1 MGRLFQLLLR
11 NGGFVT
17 LIFVELFCF
26 VVIVRYNTS
35 QAAVWAN
42 TTDVF
47 GGRLLEK
54 RQNISDYFGL
64 RERVDSLN
72 HVLDSLQTRLA
83 NARQMQV
90 PIRDTFFQVTYDSL
104 TLTDSIR
111 RKTIR
116 PQYEFVTARVIS
128 NSITSANNWLILNRG
143 SSDKIAP
150 HMAIVSANGIVGIV
164 RHVSENFSIAMSVLH
179 RQTRVTAALQK
190 QGTFG
195 SLVWEGGDPQIMTL
209 KDISKHFEDRI
220 KPGDPV
226 VTSGYSV
233 MFPKDQPIGKVLE
246 KPVPDP
252 ENPHFLV
259 VKVLL
264 SQDMSNINDVSVVRN
279 LYSAEI
285 DSLKLQIKQ

>member
-26 VVIVRYNTS
+26 VVIVQYNTS

-42 TTDVF
+42 TTDIF
-47 GGRLLEK
+47 GGRILEK
-54 RQNISDYFGL
+54 RQTVSDYFGL
-64 RERVDSLN
+64 SERVDSLN
-72 HVLDSLQTRLA
+72 RALDSLQTRLA

-90 PIRDTFFQVTYDSL
+90 SIRDTFFQVSYDSL

-116 PQYEFVTARVIS
+116 PQYEFITAKVIS
-128 NSITSANNWLILNRG
+128 NSITSANNWLIINRG
-143 SSDKIAP
+143 SSDKVTP
-150 HMAIVSANGIVGIV
+150 HMAVLSANGVVGII
-164 RHVSENFSIAMSVLH
+164 RHVSEHFSIAMSALH
-179 RQTRVTAALQK
+179 RQTRITASLQK

-195 SLVWEGGDPQIMTL
+195 SLVWEGGDPEVMTL

-233 MFPKDQPIGKVLE
+233 MFPKDHPVGIVLE
-246 KPVPDP
+246 KPSPDP

-259 VKVLL
+259 VKVKL
-264 SQDMSNINDVSVVRN
+264 SQDMSNVNDVSIVRN
-279 LYSAEI
+279 LYSSEL
-285 DSLKLQIKQ
+285 DSLKLQIKK